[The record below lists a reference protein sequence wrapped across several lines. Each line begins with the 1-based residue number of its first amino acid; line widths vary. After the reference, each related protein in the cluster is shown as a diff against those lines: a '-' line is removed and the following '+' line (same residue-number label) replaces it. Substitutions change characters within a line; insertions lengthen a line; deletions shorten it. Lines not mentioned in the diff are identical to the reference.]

1 MNKKKIS
8 IFIISA
14 SIIGGINFAD
24 KPVYAVENPASAP
37 TAKISVASIA
47 SKGEVIN
54 VSSNLNIRESAG
66 TNYSIVGYLI
76 GGQQFNIKGKTE
88 DWYNIEFNGKVGFIH
103 KDYVKELNADA
114 PTKPV
119 EPKPSEKPVEK
130 PSETAS
136 SKGEVI
142 NVSSNLR
149 MRSSASTSASVVGY
163 LNSGEKFDIKG
174 KTSDW
179 YLIEF
184 NGKTG
189 YVHKDYVKELNAD
202 APTKPVEPKPSEK
215 PVEKPSETASSKGE
229 VINVS
234 SNLRMRSSASTSAS
248 VVGYLNSGKKFD
260 IKGKTSD
267 WYLIEFNG
275 KTGYVHKDYV
285 KELNADAPTKP
296 VEPKPSEKP
305 VESPSETASSK
316 GEVINVS
323 SNLRMR
329 SSASTSASVVGYL
342 NSGEKFD
349 IKGKTSDW
357 YLIEFNGKT
366 GYVHKDYVKELN
378 ADAPT
383 KPVEPK
389 PSEKPVEKPSETA
402 SSKGEV
408 INVSSNLRMRSS
420 ASTSASVVGY
430 LNSGEK
436 FDIKGKTSDW
446 YLIEFNGKTGYV
458 HKDYVKELNADAPT
472 KPVEPKPSE
481 KPVEKPSETASS
493 KGEVINVSSNLRMR
507 QEPNTSS
514 AIVSYLIGGQ
524 KFNINSKSGDW
535 YFIECDN
542 KVGYIHKDYAKVL
555 GSEVP
560 DVTPTKPTTPAI
572 PGEKLE
578 NLGMGMIY
586 NVSTNLRLRS
596 KPSTSDDSQVLAYI
610 LPGETCNIIGTAG
623 EWYKVTYAGKTG
635 YVNKDYVKKVNSTEV
650 KDPAGHAN
658 VYNIALNAMK
668 AQIGSPYVWGGSGEF
683 LTTASLNSLILRFP
697 DDARRGKYDIPGKYI
712 DAGYRAFDCSGL
724 MQWGF
729 RQAGVSIGRTTWD
742 QVTNGVE
749 VSKANVKPGDM
760 LFFSNLNHVGMY
772 IGDGKWIESPNTRNF
787 IRIADVPWYKIGR
800 IRRVI

>member
-1 MNKKKIS
+1 MGVNLKVNKKKIS

-24 KPVYAVENPASAP
+24 KPVYAVEKPSSAP

-76 GGQQFNIKGKTE
+76 GGQQFNIKGKTG
-88 DWYNIEFNGKVGFIH
+88 DWYSIEFNGKVGFIH

-149 MRSSASTSASVVGY
+149 MR
-163 LNSGEKFDIKG
+163 
-174 KTSDW
+174 
-179 YLIEF
+179 
-184 NGKTG
+184 
-189 YVHKDYVKELNAD
+189 
-202 APTKPVEPKPSEK
+202 
-215 PVEKPSETASSKGE
+215 
-229 VINVS
+229 
-234 SNLRMRSSASTSAS
+234 
-248 VVGYLNSGKKFD
+248 
-260 IKGKTSD
+260 
-267 WYLIEFNG
+267 
-275 KTGYVHKDYV
+275 
-285 KELNADAPTKP
+285 
-296 VEPKPSEKP
+296 
-305 VESPSETASSK
+305 
-316 GEVINVS
+316 
-323 SNLRMR
+323 
-329 SSASTSASVVGYL
+329 
-342 NSGEKFD
+342 
-349 IKGKTSDW
+349 
-357 YLIEFNGKT
+357 
-366 GYVHKDYVKELN
+366 
-378 ADAPT
+378 
-383 KPVEPK
+383 
-389 PSEKPVEKPSETA
+389 
-402 SSKGEV
+402 
-408 INVSSNLRMRSS
+408 
-420 ASTSASVVGY
+420 
-430 LNSGEK
+430 
-436 FDIKGKTSDW
+436 
-446 YLIEFNGKTGYV
+446 
-458 HKDYVKELNADAPT
+458 
-472 KPVEPKPSE
+472 
-481 KPVEKPSETASS
+481 
-493 KGEVINVSSNLRMR
+493 

-514 AIVSYLIGGQ
+514 AVVSYLIGGQ

-555 GSEVP
+555 GSDVP
-560 DVTPTKPTTPAI
+560 DVTPTKPTNPTTPAI

-586 NVSTNLRLRS
+586 NISTNLRLRS

-635 YVNKDYVKKVNSTEV
+635 YVNKDYVKKVNGTEV

-749 VSKANVKPGDM
+749 VSKANVKPGDL
-760 LFFSNLNHVGMY
+760 LFFSDLNHVGMY
-772 IGDGKWIESPNTRNF
+772 IGDGKWIESPNTRSF

>member
-1 MNKKKIS
+1 
-8 IFIISA
+8 
-14 SIIGGINFAD
+14 
-24 KPVYAVENPASAP
+24 
-37 TAKISVASIA
+37 
-47 SKGEVIN
+47 
-54 VSSNLNIRESAG
+54 
-66 TNYSIVGYLI
+66 
-76 GGQQFNIKGKTE
+76 
-88 DWYNIEFNGKVGFIH
+88 
-103 KDYVKELNADA
+103 
-114 PTKPV
+114 
-119 EPKPSEKPVEK
+119 
-130 PSETAS
+130 

-163 LNSGEKFDIKG
+163 LNGGEKFDIKG

-202 APTKPVEPKPSEK
+202 APTKPVEPKP
-215 PVEKPSETASSKGE
+215 
-229 VINVS
+229 
-234 SNLRMRSSASTSAS
+234 
-248 VVGYLNSGKKFD
+248 
-260 IKGKTSD
+260 
-267 WYLIEFNG
+267 
-275 KTGYVHKDYV
+275 
-285 KELNADAPTKP
+285 
-296 VEPKPSEKP
+296 
-305 VESPSETASSK
+305 
-316 GEVINVS
+316 
-323 SNLRMR
+323 
-329 SSASTSASVVGYL
+329 
-342 NSGEKFD
+342 
-349 IKGKTSDW
+349 
-357 YLIEFNGKT
+357 
-366 GYVHKDYVKELN
+366 
-378 ADAPT
+378 
-383 KPVEPK
+383 
-389 PSEKPVEKPSETA
+389 
-402 SSKGEV
+402 
-408 INVSSNLRMRSS
+408 
-420 ASTSASVVGY
+420 
-430 LNSGEK
+430 
-436 FDIKGKTSDW
+436 
-446 YLIEFNGKTGYV
+446 
-458 HKDYVKELNADAPT
+458 
-472 KPVEPKPSE
+472 
-481 KPVEKPSETASS
+481 VEKPSETASS

-514 AIVSYLIGGQ
+514 AVVSYLIGGQ

-555 GSEVP
+555 GSDVP
-560 DVTPTKPTTPAI
+560 DVTPTKPTNPTTPAI

-586 NVSTNLRLRS
+586 NISTNLRLRS

-635 YVNKDYVKKVNSTEV
+635 YVNKDYVKKVNGTEV

-749 VSKANVKPGDM
+749 VSKANVKPGDL
-760 LFFSNLNHVGMY
+760 LFFSDLNHVGMY
-772 IGDGKWIESPNTRNF
+772 IGDGKWIESPNTRSF

>member
-24 KPVYAVENPASAP
+24 KPVYAVEKPSSAP

-76 GGQQFNIKGKTE
+76 GGQQFNIKGKTG

-163 LNSGEKFDIKG
+163 LNGGEKFDIKG

-215 PVEKPSETASSKGE
+215 PVEKP
-229 VINVS
+229 
-234 SNLRMRSSASTSAS
+234 
-248 VVGYLNSGKKFD
+248 
-260 IKGKTSD
+260 
-267 WYLIEFNG
+267 
-275 KTGYVHKDYV
+275 
-285 KELNADAPTKP
+285 
-296 VEPKPSEKP
+296 VEK
-305 VESPSETASSK
+305 PSETASSK

-342 NSGEKFD
+342 NGGEKFD

-383 KPVEPK
+383 KPVEPN
-389 PSEKPVEKPSETA
+389 P
-402 SSKGEV
+402 
-408 INVSSNLRMRSS
+408 
-420 ASTSASVVGY
+420 
-430 LNSGEK
+430 
-436 FDIKGKTSDW
+436 
-446 YLIEFNGKTGYV
+446 
-458 HKDYVKELNADAPT
+458 
-472 KPVEPKPSE
+472 E

-514 AIVSYLIGGQ
+514 AVVSYLIGGQ

-555 GSEVP
+555 GSDVP
-560 DVTPTKPTTPAI
+560 DVTPTKPTNPTTPAI

-586 NVSTNLRLRS
+586 NISTNLRLRS

-635 YVNKDYVKKVNSTEV
+635 YVNKDYVKKVNGTEV

-749 VSKANVKPGDM
+749 VSKANVKPGDL
-760 LFFSNLNHVGMY
+760 LFFSDLNHVGMY
-772 IGDGKWIESPNTRNF
+772 IGDGKWIESPNTRSF